1 MKNKASKLMMIAI
14 CSVLVGCGNSNFFTT
29 SGSPYSLL
37 NGRTAKKKYETIAS
51 VGIGELNYMKTS
63 AAQNAEHFANFVDGL
78 LTHNDFGTLELI
90 KQGANLTCDNSKG
103 SSLITDMVKAAK
115 TSGAHVKFINCTRL
129 SSFDINNLKKLGGD
143 NVKFA

>member
-1 MKNKASKLMMIAI
+1 MFLIKSPI
-14 CSVLVGCGNSNFFTT
+14 SQYT
-29 SGSPYSLL
+29 SQAPGQVTLERVFP
-37 NGRTAKKKYETIAS
+37 A
-51 VGIGELNYMKTS
+51 
-63 AAQNAEHFANFVDGL
+63 
-78 LTHNDFGTLELI
+78 DFGTLELI
-90 KQGANLTCDNSKG
+90 KKGANLTCDNSKG

>member
-1 MKNKASKLMMIAI
+1 MAMNMTNINNDLAAGKDVRIDFKQMH
-14 CSVLVGCGNSNFFTT
+14 NFGECARRAKQ
-29 SGSPYSLL
+29 SGSEIILFYIDGVQPSILAQY
-37 NGRTAKKKYETIAS
+37 
-51 VGIGELNYMKTS
+51 TS
-63 AAQNAEHFANFVDGL
+63 QAPGQVTLERVFPA
-78 LTHNDFGTLELI
+78 DFGTLDLV
-90 KQGANLTCDNSKG
+90 KKGANLTCDNSKG

>member
-1 MKNKASKLMMIAI
+1 MAMNMTNINNDLAAGKDVRIDFKQMQNFGECARRAKQSGAEITLFNIDAEQP
-14 CSVLVGCGNSNFFTT
+14 SVLAQYT
-29 SGSPYSLL
+29 SQDHGQVTLL
-37 NGRTAKKKYETIAS
+37 R
-51 VGIGELNYMKTS
+51 VFP
-63 AAQNAEHFANFVDGL
+63 AA
-78 LTHNDFGTLELI
+78 FGTVELI